1 MREHTAPRR
10 CLTYFSRFALS
21 AACTAAL
28 LSISPRSTHAEDLGS
43 YGHQWNIEEEDGVQQ
58 MIDKLKKMK
67 EDGTLDKIQ
76 KQYQQDFIDRMNN
89 PTPIAGISKAT
100 KARTYTVDPSIT
112 VQEPIR
118 NEEGAVMVAPG
129 TRINPLDFTKWSK
142 SVVLIDARDEDQVDF
157 VRQRLIDHPNDKIIL
172 VGGSFIKL
180 MKELKV
186 RVYYDLGGAFTK
198 RFNLT
203 KVPAVVSQAGK
214 VLHVQELVLG
224 QEAGQ

>member
-1 MREHTAPRR
+1 MRI
-10 CLTYFSRFALS
+10 LFSRLVCS
-21 AACTAAL
+21 AACATAL
-28 LSISPRSTHAEDLGS
+28 LTATVGTAQAEDLGS
-43 YGHQWNIEEEDGVQQ
+43 YGHQWDIEEQDGVQQ

-76 KQYQQDFIDRMNN
+76 KQYQKDFIDHINN

-100 KARTYTVDPSIT
+100 TPRTYTVDPSI
-112 VQEPIR
+112 VIQEPIR
-118 NEEGAVMVAPG
+118 NEQGVVMVAPG
-129 TRINPLDFTKWSK
+129 TRVNPLDYMKWSK
-142 SVVLIDARDEDQVDF
+142 AVVLIDARDEDQVDF
-157 VRQRLIDHPNDKIIL
+157 VKKRLVDHPNDKIIL
-172 VGGSFIKL
+172 VGGSFVKL

-203 KVPAVVSQAGK
+203 KVPAVVSQTGK
-214 VLHVQELVLG
+214 VLQVQELVLG